1 MGQVDTL
8 KKDGALKDIR
18 GVLEDYVAAMTA
30 RDANGLLAVHVAAV
44 AAVYDRIDALS
55 WFVEL
60 KGVSLS
66 DKGWQWTNSA
76 SSCRCE
82 QRLYRD

>member
-8 KKDGALKDIR
+8 EKDGALKDIR

-30 RDANGLLAVHVAAV
+30 WDANGLLAVHVAAV
-44 AAVYDRIDALS
+44 YDRIDELS

-66 DKGWQWTNSA
+66 EKGWQWTNSD